1 MFYAQTDPYHLSRF
15 DALYATTG
23 PSVRAG
29 HSACAFT
36 SLLRHAANFC
46 ASWAVRVMLGLLGRK
61 VWLVMPG
68 SGHDRPRDPR
78 HFIRQR
84 DSYQFEGFLHQQ
96 GSCPVC

>member
-1 MFYAQTDPYHLSRF
+1 VSGWRPLGKVISAMFELSGSGAVMSPACKRGLIWPLALMFYAQTDPYHLSRF

-46 ASWAVRVMLGLLGRK
+46 ASWAVRV
-61 VWLVMPG
+61 
-68 SGHDRPRDPR
+68 
-78 HFIRQR
+78 
-84 DSYQFEGFLHQQ
+84 
-96 GSCPVC
+96 